1 MSIYLDYNATTPL
14 RDEVKKEMLD
24 IMGPPLNAS
33 SVHSFGR
40 QAKTHLEN
48 ARTSISKFINSFVY
62 RPPSGDDNKNDPS
75 IEELLGRLNVKI
87 PKIPGLGSGSPFLG
101 LIIILVILVL
111 WIASGVYTVSPDERA
126 VLRTFGQY
134 VSTTDP
140 GLRWHWPGPV
150 GNTDIVA
157 VTKTRRLELGFRGIE
172 EQAGIVKTVPAEAN
186 MITGDEN
193 IVQAQAVIQYR
204 ISDPKAYLF
213 EVDDPGEND
222 RDIGE
227 GQPDGKTL
235 RDIAETT
242 LRQIVGSRNID
253 DILTT
258 EKEAVQQEVLTQ
270 MRELNDFYQTG
281 IDVQQVL
288 LQNVN
293 PPAEVQDAFEDVV
306 RAREDRDRI
315 INLAEAYQADQLPR
329 AQGEAA
335 KIVEAAEA
343 FKEGSCLLYTSPSPR
358 DVEESRMPSSA

>member
-1 MSIYLDYNATTPL
+1 M
-14 RDEVKKEMLD
+14 
-24 IMGPPLNAS
+24 
-33 SVHSFGR
+33 
-40 QAKTHLEN
+40 
-48 ARTSISKFINSFVY
+48 RTSISKLINSFVY
-62 RPPSGDDNKNDPS
+62 RPPSGDNNKDEPS
-75 IEELLGRLNVKI
+75 LEELLGRLNVKI

-222 RDIGE
+222 RDISE

-258 EKEAVQQEVLTQ
+258 
-270 MRELNDFYQTG
+270 
-281 IDVQQVL
+281 
-288 LQNVN
+288 
-293 PPAEVQDAFEDVV
+293 
-306 RAREDRDRI
+306 
-315 INLAEAYQADQLPR
+315 
-329 AQGEAA
+329 
-335 KIVEAAEA
+335 
-343 FKEGSCLLYTSPSPR
+343 CLLYTSPSPR
-358 DVEESRMPSSA
+358 DRG